1 MTNKGKLIAG
11 MLMLTA
17 ASTASAYTYDIIGET
32 YQVDTL
38 FHAQVGPGTTQTSLL
53 FTGATYDLR
62 AFYLTIDLT
71 DPNVSIRTVCG
82 QDQLA
87 GGETTSSMAQRHSTE
102 GAQYFAG
109 VNGDFFYTSGSTKNG
124 VSTIGTPTSSCIV
137 DGEFYKTSSGNQQFA
152 IDVNGIPFVGQT
164 NYYTSTATFGDNTV
178 LFKGVNVSSPDNG
191 ITVYTPRYYGATDSD
206 AGCAEVTARLADGET
221 FSPGK
226 SCRMVITGTPST
238 VGNMDIPEDGFVIHG
253 RGSNVEGGTTIGAF
267 DFVNSLKEGDEI
279 TLNSVVLMD
288 GESVVPQQMI
298 SGNPRTVGNGETL
311 DTEDQRGD
319 ASSFHPR
326 TGIGYGDN
334 KTKVIMMVVDGRST
348 ISHGARTSQV
358 ADIMRYAGATDAI
371 NLDGGGSS
379 TLYTQALGIRNIPSD
394 GKERADGNAIF
405 VVSSAPTDNEI
416 AKISFADWGLKDF
429 PCHGIYK
436 PVIYGYNKYGV
447 LVDTDVEGFTLSCEA
462 SLGYIK
468 EDGETFVAN
477 GSGLHALTATYNG
490 LTATIP
496 VMVLEGEGMSMRL
509 DSVVNDTFR
518 SYPVEVESANP
529 YREQPVILDPASF
542 TWSTNDGS
550 IVDIDAETGVLKGLT
565 DGEAMVECVMGEFS
579 DELKVLVQKP
589 TSHVMAI
596 DPDMD
601 VNTWSI
607 TQTGGRD
614 ITAEALDNGMKLTY
628 TGASGRNPYIRLT
641 KTVQVWSLP
650 DAIRIRINPHD
661 APVSSMVLSLYDGLN
676 NNVNYTP
683 EVTLTPNAENVI
695 EIATKQ
701 WTDSADMASYP
712 IKLGYINLKM
722 GTSTSGTEYTIDIPG
737 IEAVYNAVSSGG
749 VNAVPAADEVKI
761 TVNGDEVSVTG
772 SSKIVESL
780 ELYDTAG
787 VKVSYANN
795 ESTVKAPGSGVY
807 IVKAVLEGNMTKIQ
821 KVVVK

>member
-1 MTNKGKLIAG
+1 MMNKGKLIAG

-17 ASTASAYTYDIIGET
+17 ASTASAYTYDIKGET

-53 FTGATYDLR
+53 FTGPSYDMR
-62 AFYLTIDLT
+62 VFYITIDLE
-71 DPNVSIRTVCG
+71 DPNVSIRAVSG
-82 QDQLA
+82 QDMVA

-109 VNGDFFYTSGSTKNG
+109 VNGDFFVTSGSTKNG
-124 VSTIGTPTSSCIV
+124 VSMVGTPISSCIV
-137 DGEFYKTSSGNQQFA
+137 DGEFYKTSNENFQFA
-152 IDVNGIPFVGQT
+152 VDVEGIPFIGT
-164 NYYTSTATFGDNTV
+164 ANYLTSTAVSGANTV
-178 LFKGVNVSSPDNG
+178 LFKGVNVGSIDNG

-226 SCRMVITGTPST
+226 SCRMVITGTPSIA
-238 VGNMDIPEDGFVIHG
+238 GNMDIPEDGFVIHG

-279 TLNSVVLMD
+279 TLNSVVLM
-288 GESVVPQQMI
+288 GSESIVPQQMI
-298 SGNPRTVGNGETL
+298 SGQPHALQDGVELGPVE
-311 DTEDQRGD
+311 DTSG
-319 ASSFHPR
+319 FHPR
-326 TGIGYGDN
+326 TVIGYGDN
-334 KTKVIMMVVDGRST
+334 KTKVVMMVVDGRST
-348 ISHGARTSQV
+348 ISNGAMTSQLGYL
-358 ADIMRYAGATDAI
+358 MKYAGATDAI
-371 NLDGGGSS
+371 NLDGGGST
-379 TLYTQALGIRNIPSD
+379 TLYTQALGIRNVPSD
-394 GKERADGNAIF
+394 GKERADANAIF

-416 AKISFADWGLKDF
+416 AKITFADWGLKDF

-447 LVDTDVEGFTLSCEA
+447 LVDTDVEGFTLSCDA

-683 EVTLTPNAENVI
+683 EITLTPNAENII
-695 EIATKQ
+695 EIATKE

>member
-1 MTNKGKLIAG
+1 MMNKGKLIAG

-17 ASTASAYTYDIIGET
+17 ASTASAYTYDIKGET

-53 FTGATYDLR
+53 FTGPSYDMR
-62 AFYLTIDLT
+62 VFYITIDLE
-71 DPNVSIRTVCG
+71 DPNVSIRAVSG
-82 QDQLA
+82 QDMVA

-109 VNGDFFYTSGSTKNG
+109 VNGDFFVTSGSTKNG
-124 VSTIGTPTSSCIV
+124 VSMVGTPISSCIV
-137 DGEFYKTSSGNQQFA
+137 DGEFYKTSNENFQFA
-152 IDVNGIPFVGQT
+152 VDVEGVPFIGT
-164 NYYTSTATFGDNTV
+164 ANYLTSTAVSGANTV
-178 LFKGVNVSSPDNG
+178 LFKGVNVGSIDNG

-279 TLNSVVLMD
+279 TLNSVVLM
-288 GESVVPQQMI
+288 GSESIVPQQMI
-298 SGNPRTVGNGETL
+298 SGQPHALQDGVELGPVE
-311 DTEDQRGD
+311 DTSG
-319 ASSFHPR
+319 FHPR
-326 TGIGYGDN
+326 TVIGYGDN
-334 KTKVIMMVVDGRST
+334 KTKVVMMVVDGRST
-348 ISHGARTSQV
+348 ISNGAMTSQLGYL
-358 ADIMRYAGATDAI
+358 MKYAGATDAI
-371 NLDGGGSS
+371 NLDGGGST
-379 TLYTQALGIRNIPSD
+379 TLYTQALGIRNVPSD
-394 GKERADGNAIF
+394 GKERADANAIF

-416 AKISFADWGLKDF
+416 AKITFADWGLKDF

-447 LVDTDVEGFTLSCEA
+447 LVDTDVEGFTLSCDA

-683 EVTLTPNAENVI
+683 EITLTPNAENII
-695 EIATKQ
+695 EIATKE

-749 VNAVPAADEVKI
+749 VSAVPAADEVRI

>member
-1 MTNKGKLIAG
+1 MMNKGKLIAG

-17 ASTASAYTYDIIGET
+17 ASTASAYTYDIKGET

-53 FTGATYDLR
+53 FTGPSYDMR
-62 AFYLTIDLT
+62 VFYITIDLE
-71 DPNVSIRTVCG
+71 DPNVSIRAVSG
-82 QDQLA
+82 QDMVA

-109 VNGDFFYTSGSTKNG
+109 VNGDFFVTSGSTKNG
-124 VSTIGTPTSSCIV
+124 VSMVGTPISSCIV
-137 DGEFYKTSSGNQQFA
+137 DGEFYKTSNENFQFA
-152 IDVNGIPFVGQT
+152 VDVEGVPFIGT
-164 NYYTSTATFGDNTV
+164 ANYLTSTAVSGANTV
-178 LFKGVNVSSPDNG
+178 LFKGVNVGSIDNG

-279 TLNSVVLMD
+279 TLNSVVLM
-288 GESVVPQQMI
+288 GSESIVPQQMI
-298 SGNPRTVGNGETL
+298 SGQPHALQDGVELGPVE
-311 DTEDQRGD
+311 DTSG
-319 ASSFHPR
+319 FHPR
-326 TGIGYGDN
+326 TVIGYGDN
-334 KTKVIMMVVDGRST
+334 KTKVVMMVVDGRST
-348 ISHGARTSQV
+348 ISNGAMTSQLGYL
-358 ADIMRYAGATDAI
+358 MKYAGATDAI
-371 NLDGGGSS
+371 NLDGGGST
-379 TLYTQALGIRNIPSD
+379 TLYTQALGIRNVPSD
-394 GKERADGNAIF
+394 GKERADANAIF

-416 AKISFADWGLKDF
+416 AKITFADWGLKDF

-447 LVDTDVEGFTLSCEA
+447 LVDTDVEGFTLSCDA

-607 TQTGGRD
+607 TQTGGRG

-683 EVTLTPNAENVI
+683 EITLTPNAENII
-695 EIATKQ
+695 EIATKE

-749 VNAVPAADEVKI
+749 VSAVPAADEVRI

>member
-17 ASTASAYTYDIIGET
+17 ASTASAYTYDIKGET

-53 FTGATYDLR
+53 FTGPSYDMR
-62 AFYLTIDLT
+62 VFYITIDLE
-71 DPNVSIRTVCG
+71 DPNVSIRAVSG
-82 QDQLA
+82 QDMVA

-109 VNGDFFYTSGSTKNG
+109 VNGDFFVTSGSTKNG
-124 VSTIGTPTSSCIV
+124 VSMVGTPISSCIV
-137 DGEFYKTSSGNQQFA
+137 DGEFYKTSNENFQFA
-152 IDVNGIPFVGQT
+152 VDVEGVPFIGT
-164 NYYTSTATFGDNTV
+164 ANYLTSTAASGANTV
-178 LFKGVNVSSPDNG
+178 LFKGVNVGSIDNG

-238 VGNMDIPEDGFVIHG
+238 AGNMDIPEDGFVIHG

-279 TLNSVVLMD
+279 TLNSVVLM
-288 GESVVPQQMI
+288 GSESIVPQQMI
-298 SGNPRTVGNGETL
+298 SGQPHALQDGVELGPVE
-311 DTEDQRGD
+311 DTSG
-319 ASSFHPR
+319 FHPR
-326 TGIGYGDN
+326 TVIGYGDN
-334 KTKVIMMVVDGRST
+334 KTKVVMMVVDGRST
-348 ISHGARTSQV
+348 ISNGAMTSQLGYL
-358 ADIMRYAGATDAI
+358 MKYAGATDAI
-371 NLDGGGSS
+371 NLDGGGST
-379 TLYTQALGIRNIPSD
+379 TLYTQALGIRNVPSD
-394 GKERADGNAIF
+394 GKERADANAIF

-416 AKISFADWGLKDF
+416 AKITFADWGLKDF

-447 LVDTDVEGFTLSCEA
+447 LVDTDVEGFTLSCDA

-683 EVTLTPNAENVI
+683 EITLTPNAENII
-695 EIATKQ
+695 EIATKE

-749 VNAVPAADEVKI
+749 VSAVPAADEVRI

>member
-1 MTNKGKLIAG
+1 MMNKGKLIAG

-17 ASTASAYTYDIIGET
+17 ASTASAYTYDIKGET

-53 FTGATYDLR
+53 FTGPSYDMR
-62 AFYLTIDLT
+62 VFYITIDLE
-71 DPNVSIRTVCG
+71 DPNVSIRAVSG
-82 QDQLA
+82 QDMVA

-109 VNGDFFYTSGSTKNG
+109 VNGDFFVTSGSTKNG
-124 VSTIGTPTSSCIV
+124 VSMVGTPISSCIV
-137 DGEFYKTSSGNQQFA
+137 DGEFYKTSNENFQFA
-152 IDVNGIPFVGQT
+152 VDVEGVPFIGT
-164 NYYTSTATFGDNTV
+164 ANYLTSTAVSGANTV
-178 LFKGVNVSSPDNG
+178 LFKGVNVGSIDNG

-238 VGNMDIPEDGFVIHG
+238 AGNMDIPEDGFVIHG

-279 TLNSVVLMD
+279 TLNSVVLM
-288 GESVVPQQMI
+288 GSESIVPQQMI
-298 SGNPRTVGNGETL
+298 SGQPHALQDGVELGPVE
-311 DTEDQRGD
+311 DTSG
-319 ASSFHPR
+319 FHPR
-326 TGIGYGDN
+326 TVIGYGDN
-334 KTKVIMMVVDGRST
+334 KTKVVMMVVDGRST
-348 ISHGARTSQV
+348 ISNGAMTSQLGYL
-358 ADIMRYAGATDAI
+358 MKYAGATDAI
-371 NLDGGGSS
+371 NLDGGGST
-379 TLYTQALGIRNIPSD
+379 TLYTQALGIRNVPSD
-394 GKERADGNAIF
+394 GKERADANAIF

-416 AKISFADWGLKDF
+416 AKITFADWGLKDF

-447 LVDTDVEGFTLSCEA
+447 LVDTDVEGFTLSCDA

-683 EVTLTPNAENVI
+683 EITLTPNAENII
-695 EIATKQ
+695 EIATKE

-749 VNAVPAADEVKI
+749 VSAVPAADEVRI

>member
-17 ASTASAYTYDIIGET
+17 ASTASAYTYDIKGET

-53 FTGATYDLR
+53 FTGPSYDMR
-62 AFYLTIDLT
+62 VFYITIDLE
-71 DPNVSIRTVCG
+71 DPNVSIRAVSG
-82 QDQLA
+82 QDMVA

-109 VNGDFFYTSGSTKNG
+109 VNGDFFVTSGSTKNG
-124 VSTIGTPTSSCIV
+124 VSMVGTPISSCIV
-137 DGEFYKTSSGNQQFA
+137 DGEFYKTSNENFQFA
-152 IDVNGIPFVGQT
+152 VDVEGVPFIGT
-164 NYYTSTATFGDNTV
+164 ANYLTSTAVSGANTV
-178 LFKGVNVSSPDNG
+178 LFKGVNVGSIDNG

-238 VGNMDIPEDGFVIHG
+238 AGNMDIPEDGFVIHG

-279 TLNSVVLMD
+279 TLNSVVLM
-288 GESVVPQQMI
+288 GSESIVPQQMI
-298 SGNPRTVGNGETL
+298 SGQPHALQDGVELGPVE
-311 DTEDQRGD
+311 DTSG
-319 ASSFHPR
+319 FHPR
-326 TGIGYGDN
+326 TVIGYGDN
-334 KTKVIMMVVDGRST
+334 KTKVVMMVVDGRST
-348 ISHGARTSQV
+348 ISNGAMTSQLGYL
-358 ADIMRYAGATDAI
+358 MKYAGATDAI
-371 NLDGGGSS
+371 NLDGGGST
-379 TLYTQALGIRNIPSD
+379 TLYTQALGIRNVPSD
-394 GKERADGNAIF
+394 GKERADANAIF

-416 AKISFADWGLKDF
+416 AKITFADWGLKDF

-683 EVTLTPNAENVI
+683 EITLTPNAENII
-695 EIATKQ
+695 EIATKE

-749 VNAVPAADEVKI
+749 VSAVPAADEVRI

>member
-1 MTNKGKLIAG
+1 MMNKGKLIAG

-17 ASTASAYTYDIIGET
+17 ASTASAYTYDIKGET

-53 FTGATYDLR
+53 FTGPSYDMR
-62 AFYLTIDLT
+62 VFYITIDLE
-71 DPNVSIRTVCG
+71 DPNVSIRAVSG
-82 QDQLA
+82 QDMVA

-109 VNGDFFYTSGSTKNG
+109 VNGDFFVTSGSTKNG
-124 VSTIGTPTSSCIV
+124 VSMVGTPISSCIV
-137 DGEFYKTSSGNQQFA
+137 DGEFYKTSNENFQFA
-152 IDVNGIPFVGQT
+152 VDVEGVPFIGT
-164 NYYTSTATFGDNTV
+164 ANYLTSTAVSGANTV
-178 LFKGVNVSSPDNG
+178 LFKGVNVGSIDNG

-238 VGNMDIPEDGFVIHG
+238 AGNMDIPEDGFVIHG

-279 TLNSVVLMD
+279 TLNSVVLM
-288 GESVVPQQMI
+288 GSESIVPQQMI
-298 SGNPRTVGNGETL
+298 SGQPHALQDGVELGPVE
-311 DTEDQRGD
+311 DTSG
-319 ASSFHPR
+319 FHPR
-326 TGIGYGDN
+326 TVIGYGDN
-334 KTKVIMMVVDGRST
+334 KTKVVMMVVDGRST
-348 ISHGARTSQV
+348 ISNGAMTSQLGYL
-358 ADIMRYAGATDAI
+358 MKYAGATDAI
-371 NLDGGGSS
+371 NLDGGGST
-379 TLYTQALGIRNIPSD
+379 TLYTQALGIRNVPSD
-394 GKERADGNAIF
+394 GKERADANAIF

-416 AKISFADWGLKDF
+416 AKITFADWGLKDF

-683 EVTLTPNAENVI
+683 EITLTPNAENII
-695 EIATKQ
+695 EIATKE

-749 VNAVPAADEVKI
+749 VSAVPAADEVRI

>member
-1 MTNKGKLIAG
+1 MNKGKLIAG

-17 ASTASAYTYDIIGET
+17 ASTASAYTYDIKGET

-53 FTGATYDLR
+53 FTGPSYDMR
-62 AFYLTIDLT
+62 VFYITIDLE
-71 DPNVSIRTVCG
+71 DPNVSIRAVSG
-82 QDQLA
+82 QDMVA

-109 VNGDFFYTSGSTKNG
+109 VNGDFFVTSGSTKNG
-124 VSTIGTPTSSCIV
+124 VSMVGTPISSCIV
-137 DGEFYKTSSGNQQFA
+137 DGEFYKTSNENFQFA
-152 IDVNGIPFVGQT
+152 VDVEGVPFIGT
-164 NYYTSTATFGDNTV
+164 ANYLTSTAVSGANTV
-178 LFKGVNVSSPDNG
+178 LFKGVNVGSIDNG

-238 VGNMDIPEDGFVIHG
+238 AGNMDIPEDGFVIHG

-279 TLNSVVLMD
+279 TLNSVVLM
-288 GESVVPQQMI
+288 GSESIVPQQMI
-298 SGNPRTVGNGETL
+298 SGQPHALQDGVELGPVE
-311 DTEDQRGD
+311 DTSG
-319 ASSFHPR
+319 FHPR
-326 TGIGYGDN
+326 TVIGYGDN
-334 KTKVIMMVVDGRST
+334 KTKVVMMVVDGRST
-348 ISHGARTSQV
+348 ISNGAMTSQLGYL
-358 ADIMRYAGATDAI
+358 MKYAGATDAI
-371 NLDGGGSS
+371 NLDGGGST
-379 TLYTQALGIRNIPSD
+379 TLYTQALGIRNVPSD
-394 GKERADGNAIF
+394 GKERADANAIF

-416 AKISFADWGLKDF
+416 AKITFADWGLKDF

-447 LVDTDVEGFTLSCEA
+447 LVDTDVEGFTLSCDA

-683 EVTLTPNAENVI
+683 EITLTPNAENII
-695 EIATKQ
+695 EIATKE

-749 VNAVPAADEVKI
+749 VSAVPAADEVRI

>member
-17 ASTASAYTYDIIGET
+17 ASTASAYTYDIKGET

-53 FTGATYDLR
+53 FTGPSYDMR
-62 AFYLTIDLT
+62 VFYITIDLE
-71 DPNVSIRTVCG
+71 DPNVSIRAVSG
-82 QDQLA
+82 QDMVA

-109 VNGDFFYTSGSTKNG
+109 VNGDFFVTSGSTKNG
-124 VSTIGTPTSSCIV
+124 VSMVGTPISSCIV
-137 DGEFYKTSSGNQQFA
+137 DGEFYKTSNENFQFA
-152 IDVNGIPFVGQT
+152 VDVEGVPFIGT
-164 NYYTSTATFGDNTV
+164 ANYLTSTAASGANTV
-178 LFKGVNVSSPDNG
+178 LFKGVNVGSIDNG

-238 VGNMDIPEDGFVIHG
+238 AGNMDIPEDGFVIHG

-279 TLNSVVLMD
+279 TLNSVVLM
-288 GESVVPQQMI
+288 GSESIVPQQMI
-298 SGNPRTVGNGETL
+298 SGQPHALQDGVELGPVE
-311 DTEDQRGD
+311 DTSG
-319 ASSFHPR
+319 FHPR
-326 TGIGYGDN
+326 TVIGYGDN
-334 KTKVIMMVVDGRST
+334 KTKVVMMVVDGRST
-348 ISHGARTSQV
+348 ISNGAMTSQLGYL
-358 ADIMRYAGATDAI
+358 MKYAGATDAI
-371 NLDGGGSS
+371 NLDGGGST
-379 TLYTQALGIRNIPSD
+379 TLYTQALGIRNVPSD
-394 GKERADGNAIF
+394 GKERADANAIF

-416 AKISFADWGLKDF
+416 AKITFADWGLKDF

-447 LVDTDVEGFTLSCEA
+447 LVDTDVEGFTLSCDA

-749 VNAVPAADEVKI
+749 VSAVPAADEVKI

>member
-1 MTNKGKLIAG
+1 MMNKGKLIAG

-17 ASTASAYTYDIIGET
+17 ASTASAYTYDIKGET

-53 FTGATYDLR
+53 FTGPSYDMR
-62 AFYLTIDLT
+62 VFYITIDLE
-71 DPNVSIRTVCG
+71 DPNVSIRAVSG
-82 QDQLA
+82 QDMVA

-109 VNGDFFYTSGSTKNG
+109 VNGDFFVTSGSTKNG
-124 VSTIGTPTSSCIV
+124 VSMVGTPISSCIV
-137 DGEFYKTSSGNQQFA
+137 DGEFYKTSNENFQFA
-152 IDVNGIPFVGQT
+152 VDVEGIPFIGT
-164 NYYTSTATFGDNTV
+164 ANYLTSTAVSGANTV
-178 LFKGVNVSSPDNG
+178 LFKGVNVGSIDNG

-226 SCRMVITGTPST
+226 SCRMVITGTPSIA
-238 VGNMDIPEDGFVIHG
+238 GNMDIPEDGFVIHG

-279 TLNSVVLMD
+279 TLNSVVLM
-288 GESVVPQQMI
+288 GSESIVPQQMI
-298 SGNPRTVGNGETL
+298 SGQPHALQDGVELGPVE
-311 DTEDQRGD
+311 DTSG
-319 ASSFHPR
+319 FHPR
-326 TGIGYGDN
+326 TVIGYGDN
-334 KTKVIMMVVDGRST
+334 KTKVVMMVVDGRST
-348 ISHGARTSQV
+348 ISNGAMTSQLGYL
-358 ADIMRYAGATDAI
+358 MKYAGATDAI
-371 NLDGGGSS
+371 NLDGGGST
-379 TLYTQALGIRNIPSD
+379 TLYTQALGIRNVPSD
-394 GKERADGNAIF
+394 GKERADANAIF

-416 AKISFADWGLKDF
+416 AKITFADWGLKDF

-447 LVDTDVEGFTLSCEA
+447 LVDTDVEGFTLSCDA

-683 EVTLTPNAENVI
+683 EITLTPNAENII
-695 EIATKQ
+695 EIATKE

-749 VNAVPAADEVKI
+749 VSAVPAADEVRI

>member
-17 ASTASAYTYDIIGET
+17 ASTASAYTYDIKGET

-53 FTGATYDLR
+53 FTGPSYDMR
-62 AFYLTIDLT
+62 VFYITIDLE
-71 DPNVSIRTVCG
+71 DPNVSIRAVSG
-82 QDQLA
+82 QDMVA

-109 VNGDFFYTSGSTKNG
+109 VNGDFFVTSGSTKNG
-124 VSTIGTPTSSCIV
+124 VSMVGTPISSCIV
-137 DGEFYKTSSGNQQFA
+137 DGEFYKTSNENFQFA
-152 IDVNGIPFVGQT
+152 VDVEGVPFIGT
-164 NYYTSTATFGDNTV
+164 ANYLTSTAVSGANTV
-178 LFKGVNVSSPDNG
+178 LFKGVNVGSIDNG

-238 VGNMDIPEDGFVIHG
+238 AGNMDIPEDGFVIHG

-279 TLNSVVLMD
+279 TLNSVVLM
-288 GESVVPQQMI
+288 GSESIVPQQMI
-298 SGNPRTVGNGETL
+298 SGQPHALQDGVELGPVE
-311 DTEDQRGD
+311 DTSG
-319 ASSFHPR
+319 FHPR
-326 TGIGYGDN
+326 TVIGYGDN
-334 KTKVIMMVVDGRST
+334 KTKVVMMVVDGRST
-348 ISHGARTSQV
+348 ISNGAMTSQLGYL
-358 ADIMRYAGATDAI
+358 MKYAGATDAI
-371 NLDGGGSS
+371 NLDGGGST
-379 TLYTQALGIRNIPSD
+379 TLYTQALGIRNVPSD
-394 GKERADGNAIF
+394 GKERADANAIF

-416 AKISFADWGLKDF
+416 AKITFADWGLKDF

-447 LVDTDVEGFTLSCEA
+447 LVDTDVEGFTLSCDA

-683 EVTLTPNAENVI
+683 EITLTPNAENII
-695 EIATKQ
+695 EIATKE

-749 VNAVPAADEVKI
+749 VSAVPAADEVRI

>member
-1 MTNKGKLIAG
+1 MMNKGKLIAG

-17 ASTASAYTYDIIGET
+17 ASTASAYTYDIKGET

-53 FTGATYDLR
+53 FTGPSYDMR
-62 AFYLTIDLT
+62 VFYITIDLE
-71 DPNVSIRTVCG
+71 DPNVSIRAVSG
-82 QDQLA
+82 QDMVA

-109 VNGDFFYTSGSTKNG
+109 VNGDFFVTSGSTKNG
-124 VSTIGTPTSSCIV
+124 VSMVGTPISSCIV
-137 DGEFYKTSSGNQQFA
+137 DGEFYKTSNENFQFA
-152 IDVNGIPFVGQT
+152 VDVEGIPFIGT
-164 NYYTSTATFGDNTV
+164 ANYLTSTAVSGANTV
-178 LFKGVNVSSPDNG
+178 LFKGVNVGSIDNG

-226 SCRMVITGTPST
+226 SCRMVITGTPSIA
-238 VGNMDIPEDGFVIHG
+238 GNMDIPEDGFVIHG

-279 TLNSVVLMD
+279 TLNSVVLM
-288 GESVVPQQMI
+288 GSESIVPQQMI
-298 SGNPRTVGNGETL
+298 SGQPHALQDGVELGPVE
-311 DTEDQRGD
+311 DTSG
-319 ASSFHPR
+319 FHPR
-326 TGIGYGDN
+326 TVIGYGDN
-334 KTKVIMMVVDGRST
+334 KTKVVMMVVDGRST
-348 ISHGARTSQV
+348 ISNGAMTSQLGYL
-358 ADIMRYAGATDAI
+358 MKYAGATDAI
-371 NLDGGGSS
+371 NLDGGGST
-379 TLYTQALGIRNIPSD
+379 TLYTQALGIRNVPSD
-394 GKERADGNAIF
+394 GKERADANAIF

-416 AKISFADWGLKDF
+416 AKITFADWGLKDF

-447 LVDTDVEGFTLSCEA
+447 LVDTDVEGFTLSCDA

>member
-1 MTNKGKLIAG
+1 MMNKGKLIAG

-17 ASTASAYTYDIIGET
+17 ASTASAYTYDIKGET

-53 FTGATYDLR
+53 FTGPSYDMR
-62 AFYLTIDLT
+62 VFYITIDLE
-71 DPNVSIRTVCG
+71 DPNVSIRAVSG
-82 QDQLA
+82 QDMVA

-109 VNGDFFYTSGSTKNG
+109 VNGDFFVTSGSTKNG
-124 VSTIGTPTSSCIV
+124 VSMVGTPISSCIV
-137 DGEFYKTSSGNQQFA
+137 DGEFYKTSNENFQFA
-152 IDVNGIPFVGQT
+152 VDVEGVPFIGT
-164 NYYTSTATFGDNTV
+164 ANYLTSTAVSGANTV
-178 LFKGVNVSSPDNG
+178 LFKGVNVGSIDNG

-279 TLNSVVLMD
+279 TLNSVVLM
-288 GESVVPQQMI
+288 GSESIVPQQMI
-298 SGNPRTVGNGETL
+298 SGQPHALQDGVELGPVE
-311 DTEDQRGD
+311 DTSG
-319 ASSFHPR
+319 FHPR
-326 TGIGYGDN
+326 TVIGYGDN
-334 KTKVIMMVVDGRST
+334 KTKVVMMVVDGRST
-348 ISHGARTSQV
+348 ISNGAMTSQLGYL
-358 ADIMRYAGATDAI
+358 MKYAGATDAI
-371 NLDGGGSS
+371 NLDGGGST
-379 TLYTQALGIRNIPSD
+379 TLYTQALGIRNVPSD
-394 GKERADGNAIF
+394 GKERADANAIF

-416 AKISFADWGLKDF
+416 AKITFADWGLKDF

-683 EVTLTPNAENVI
+683 EITLTPNAENII
-695 EIATKQ
+695 EIATKE

-749 VNAVPAADEVKI
+749 VSAVPAADEVRI

>member
-1 MTNKGKLIAG
+1 MG
-11 MLMLTA
+11 
-17 ASTASAYTYDIIGET
+17 SE
-32 YQVDTL
+32 
-38 FHAQVGPGTTQTSLL
+38 
-53 FTGATYDLR
+53 
-62 AFYLTIDLT
+62 
-71 DPNVSIRTVCG
+71 SI
-82 QDQLA
+82 
-87 GGETTSSMAQRHSTE
+87 
-102 GAQYFAG
+102 
-109 VNGDFFYTSGSTKNG
+109 
-124 VSTIGTPTSSCIV
+124 
-137 DGEFYKTSSGNQQFA
+137 
-152 IDVNGIPFVGQT
+152 
-164 NYYTSTATFGDNTV
+164 
-178 LFKGVNVSSPDNG
+178 
-191 ITVYTPRYYGATDSD
+191 
-206 AGCAEVTARLADGET
+206 
-221 FSPGK
+221 
-226 SCRMVITGTPST
+226 
-238 VGNMDIPEDGFVIHG
+238 
-253 RGSNVEGGTTIGAF
+253 
-267 DFVNSLKEGDEI
+267 
-279 TLNSVVLMD
+279 
-288 GESVVPQQMI
+288 VPQQMI
-298 SGNPRTVGNGETL
+298 SGQPHALQDGVELGPVE
-311 DTEDQRGD
+311 DTSG
-319 ASSFHPR
+319 FHPR
-326 TGIGYGDN
+326 TVIGYGDN
-334 KTKVIMMVVDGRST
+334 KTKVVMMVVDGRST
-348 ISHGARTSQV
+348 ISNGAMTSQLGYL
-358 ADIMRYAGATDAI
+358 MKYAGATDAI
-371 NLDGGGSS
+371 NLDGGGST
-379 TLYTQALGIRNIPSD
+379 TLYTQALGIRNVPSD
-394 GKERADGNAIF
+394 GKERADANAIF

-416 AKISFADWGLKDF
+416 AKITFADWGLKDF

-683 EVTLTPNAENVI
+683 EITLTPNAENII
-695 EIATKQ
+695 EIATKE

-749 VNAVPAADEVKI
+749 VSAVPAADEVRI